1 METAAAEAAAAAA
14 TGTVSETVERRRP
27 GRATTVN
34 PELVALLRSQPGA
47 GATVAPGTAASGAVE
62 DASAEK
68 PGLPPLALRG
78 IAIGILFAIPIWV
91 AVGLCIAW
99 IVRSR

>member
-14 TGTVSETVERRRP
+14 TGSMSDTVERRRP
-27 GRATTVN
+27 GRAAIVN
-34 PELVALLRSQPGA
+34 PQLVPLLRSQPGDPPT
-47 GATVAPGTAASGAVE
+47 ATTAAPASGAVG

-78 IAIGILFAIPIWV
+78 IAIGVLFAIPIWV
-91 AVGLCIAW
+91 AVGLCIVW
-99 IVRSR
+99 IVRSH